1 MLNKFWRVKGKEIK
15 SVADIKAATDGVIL
29 ETDFSSCTYN
39 RSLLLRDTD
48 EETLERLNKVKET
61 YKVFALK
68 IIDRPV
74 IFSAEIDEII
84 NNAIVE
90 TDLDSEEWSLNETQ
104 MDKLLKVL
112 SEKLNITM
120 KEV

>member
-15 SVADIKAATDGVIL
+15 SVADIKSATDGIIL

-39 RSLLLRDTD
+39 RSVLLRDTD

-90 TDLDSEEWSLNETQ
+90 SDLDSEEWSLNETQ

>member
-15 SVADIKAATDGVIL
+15 SVADVKAATDGVIL

-48 EETLERLNKVKET
+48 EETLERLNKGKET

-90 TDLDSEEWSLNETQ
+90 SDLDSEEWSLNETQ